1 MRVDRALAKLMGG
14 RTTVII
20 AHRLSSLQHADRI
33 VILEDGHIAEEESPQ
48 ELLAGQGLYRRLHD
62 LQALEHPAPA

>member
-1 MRVDRALAKLMGG
+1 MRVDRALAKLMGD

-33 VILEDGHIAEEESPQ
+33 VILEDGHIAEEESLQ
-48 ELLAGQGLYRRLHD
+48 ELLAGQGLYRQLHD